1 MKKIIFT
8 LIIILLT
15 AVNSTLL
22 IADDYSDAMKKTIK
36 KLGEVGEKSDKSAL
50 LKVRGD
56 FERVLQLKKNEWM
69 VNYYLGSVDVM
80 LSRIASEE
88 KNMSDVQKYT
98 ESAISLFDK
107 STDVKDDFAEAY
119 IMKMAVQSNRW
130 QYEPNKMNDIIAKS
144 TEAKDMAYKLEPKNP
159 RYYLIDGFNVFYT
172 PENFGGGVDKA
183 LPLFEKS
190 WENFQTYKPVDET
203 YPNWGNDQAAGMVAM
218 CYIKMEKPDDA
229 KKWIDKAF
237 EVKPESGFIKGFVMP
252 EYEKI
257 KK

>member
-1 MKKIIFT
+1 MKK
-8 LIIILLT
+8 
-15 AVNSTLL
+15 
-22 IADDYSDAMKKTIK
+22 YIK
-36 KLGEVGEKSDKSAL
+36 KLAEVAEKNDKAAM
-50 LKVRGD
+50 LKIRGD

-69 VNYYLGSVDVM
+69 INYYLGSIDVM
-80 LSRIASEE
+80 LARTASEE
-88 KNMSDVQKYT
+88 KNMTDVQKYT
-98 ESAISLFDK
+98 ESAIELFDK

-119 IMKMAVQSNRW
+119 IMKMAAQSSRW

-144 TEAKDMAYKLEPKNP
+144 TEAKDKAFKLEPNNP
-159 RYYLIDGFNVFYT
+159 RYYLIDGYNVFYT

-183 LPLFEKS
+183 LPIFEKS

-203 YPNWGNDQAAGMVAM
+203 YPNWGIDQAAGMVAM
-218 CYIKMEKPDDA
+218 CYIKKDKPDDA

-237 EVKPESGFIKGFVMP
+237 EVKPESSFIKNFVMP